1 MIFPFFKKIRFLDI
15 LGPPYCGIGATIR
28 IGREMLCLQY
38 KGFFRRHL
46 KKAIKKVCSDFLTSV
61 GSIDLKKLLETQKQ
75 TEKKKT
81 TDGEATP
88 QERQQMPQEDPPSSN
103 SNHHFSTRN
112 LTSRDHG
119 CSTTIDLVSYRRPG
133 LASVEIH

>member
-1 MIFPFFKKIRFLDI
+1 M
-15 LGPPYCGIGATIR
+15 
-28 IGREMLCLQY
+28 
-38 KGFFRRHL
+38 
-46 KKAIKKVCSDFLTSV
+46 IKKVCFDFLTSI
-61 GSIDLKKLLETQKQ
+61 GSIDLKKLLQTDRQTDRQKQ

-88 QERQQMPQEDPPSSN
+88 QEGEQMPQEDTPSSN

-133 LASVEIH
+133 LTSVEIH